1 MSDNPK
7 TAGAAPPGGPVK
19 DGARGTGPALESHYR
34 FLLWLVPAVEHFPRS
49 RKFLL
54 GDRIRRTAL
63 DVLEA
68 LIDAA
73 YTRQRTHHLARAN
86 LGIEK
91 LRFLFRLAHDLRA
104 LDHRRY
110 EHAARSLDETGRSI
124 GAWSKTHRARAGDSM
139 LAPLP
144 DTGYGGSRL
153 AGKENTRMSN
163 AGIGPGT
170 LAPRIRR
177 CRGGWR
183 RAVRLGLAVLACTFA
198 GAGQAQISRY
208 NDLDAAVGAL
218 IRGLVKDGDLPGK
231 RVFAGAGDF
240 FEEETE
246 LRLPLSNTLRKK
258 CRTVLTESGVEVPQA
273 DEPTAWV
280 LHGRWQRESEKW
292 LHLTLFIAEPV
303 EQGEPDAT
311 ESKEAL
317 VRIEN
322 IRPADIEPT
331 LRHWGDAVVRRL
343 DRGVRDQ
350 RRRSVLLPPFSIEAG
365 EMAQPEKLGQS
376 LTNWLGEALVV
387 SRMFEVVEPVPGV
400 SVQTDGKL
408 LGKVLVYDEH
418 IEVGLRVR
426 DSQGRRVTYAKVT
439 LDKGLFPNGTFGPGV
454 AVVVGPDPTSTLE
467 RCAGDARAGR
477 SADAVKCY
485 AGVLKETPGDQGA
498 LAGLE
503 DLKGTKFR
511 DCDECPELVV
521 VPSGSYEMGSP
532 SGEAGRGGDEGPVHR
547 VTFERPFAVGVYEVT
562 FGEWDACVSDN
573 GCGGYRP
580 GDEGWGRGP
589 RPVIHVN
596 WDDAKA
602 YVGWLSRKTGE
613 EYRLLS
619 ESEWEYVA
627 RAGTTGPFHTGST
640 ISTERAN
647 YHGGSTYGSGRKGQY
662 RKKTIPVGSFP
673 ANGFGLHDVH
683 GNVWEWVEDCYS
695 DGYVGAPVDGSAW
708 EWNCDRRVLRGG
720 SWDDDPVGLRSADR
734 FRRGTG
740 DRLSFLGFRIA
751 RTLTP

>member
-1 MSDNPK
+1 MSDDPK
-7 TAGAAPPGGPVK
+7 TAGAAPPGDPGK

-34 FLLWLVPAVEHFPRS
+34 FLLWLAPAVERFPRS

-54 GDRIRRTAL
+54 GDRIQRTAL

-68 LIDAA
+68 LINAT
-73 YTRQRTHHLARAN
+73 YTRQRGHHLARIN

-91 LRFLFRLAHDLRA
+91 LRSLFRLAHDLRA

-110 EHAARSLDETGRSI
+110 EHAARCLDETGRSI

-144 DTGYGGSRL
+144 DTGYGSSRL
-153 AGKENTRMSN
+153 AGKEDTRMSN
-163 AGIGPGT
+163 TGIGPGT

-198 GAGQAQISRY
+198 GAGQAQISSY

-218 IRGLVKDGDLPGK
+218 IRGLVKDGDLSGK

-258 CRTVLTESGVEVPQA
+258 CRTVLTENGVEVPQA

-280 LHGRWQRESEKW
+280 LHGRWQRESEEW
-292 LHLTLFIAEPV
+292 IHLTLFIAEPV

-317 VRIEN
+317 VRIES

-350 RRRSVLLPPFSIEAG
+350 RRRSVFLQPFSIEAG

-376 LTNWLGEALVV
+376 LTNWLGVALVD
-387 SRMFEVVEPVPGV
+387 SRMFEVVEPVPGA

-418 IEVGLRVR
+418 IEVGLRVL
-426 DSQGRRVTYAKVT
+426 DNQGRRVTYAKVT
-439 LDKGLFPNGTFGPGV
+439 LDKVLFPDGTFGPGV
-454 AVVVGPDPTSTLE
+454 VVVAPDPISTLAQ
-467 RCAGDARAGR
+467 CAGYARAGR

-485 AGVLKETPGDQGA
+485 EDVLKETPGDTQA

-503 DLKGTKFR
+503 GLAGTEFR
-511 DCDECPELVV
+511 DRDCAECPLLVV
-521 VPSGSYEMGSP
+521 VPGGML
-532 SGEAGRGGDEGPVHR
+532 GRA
-547 VTFERPFAVGVYEVT
+547 FAVGVYEVT
-562 FGEWDACVSDN
+562 FEEWDACVEGD

-580 GDEGWGRGP
+580 DDAGWRRGR
-589 RPVIHVN
+589 RPVVN
-596 WDDAKA
+596 VSWGDTQA
-602 YVGWLSRKTGE
+602 YVDWLSGKTGKA
-613 EYRLLS
+613 YRLLG
-619 ESEWEYVA
+619 EVEWEYVT
-627 RAGTTGPFHTGST
+627 RAGTST
-640 ISTERAN
+640 AYWWGDEIGRSRAN
-647 YHGGSTYGSGRKGQY
+647 CKGCGSLWDGKQTA
-662 RKKTIPVGSFP
+662 PVGSFS
-673 ANGFGLHDVH
+673 ANWFGLYDVH
-683 GNVWEWVEDCYS
+683 GNVWEWVEDCYEG
-695 DGYVGAPVDGSAW
+695 DCGQ
-708 EWNCDRRVLRGG
+708 RVLRGG
-720 SWDDDPVGLRSADR
+720 SWLNEPWVLRSDN
-734 FRRGTG
+734 RGRG
-740 DRLSFLGFRIA
+740 NAGNRGIGIGFRVA
-751 RTLTP
+751 RTFTP